1 MLKPQE
7 PRGASRP
14 GEQDQ
19 QQNSLDGAAAHAPE
33 DPVCLRNLCV
43 RDPCVVRGPCAHGA
57 RGTQTREFAPDLE
70 SGSC

>member
-19 QQNSLDGAAAHAPE
+19 QQNSLDGAAAHAPKE
-33 DPVCLRNLCV
+33 PMRP
-43 RDPCVVRGPCAHGA
+43 RTPCARDKNNAA
-57 RGTQTREFAPDLE
+57 RKKSSMTLKLNKLA
-70 SGSC
+70 

>member
-19 QQNSLDGAAAHAPE
+19 QQNSLDGAAAHAPKE
-33 DPVCLRNLCV
+33 PVRPRTLC
-43 RDPCVVRGPCAHGA
+43 A
-57 RGTQTREFAPDLE
+57 
-70 SGSC
+70 